1 MVKKQ
6 FSSIKKL
13 YKYKTLLSQ
22 VIFPMVKCVYSI
34 SEYVIVGENTV
45 LFYTLEEDGLI
56 NYSEIEQYKF
66 NYP

>member
-1 MVKKQ
+1 
-6 FSSIKKL
+6 
-13 YKYKTLLSQ
+13 
-22 VIFPMVKCVYSI
+22 MVKCVYSI

-45 LFYTLEEDGLI
+45 LFYTMEEDGLI